1 MPSKIE
7 ARIDRIRAILVDLKS
22 ALVQEQERVSAL
34 EVELNKANEMLA
46 KVQLQNTDLTNQLIA
61 MKDALSTNQQDIIHS
76 TPELSHRRE
85 EEIDALVKEIEFCIR
100 QLKDKNA

>member
-7 ARIDRIRAILVDLKS
+7 ARIDRIRAILVDLKL
-22 ALVQEQERVSAL
+22 ALVQEQERANAL
-34 EVELNKANEMLA
+34 EVELNKANERLA
-46 KVQLQNTDLTNQLIA
+46 KVQVQNTDLTNQLIA
-61 MKDALSTNQQDIIHS
+61 MNDTLSTNQQDIIHS

>member
-7 ARIDRIRAILVDLKS
+7 AQIDRIRAILVDLRS
-22 ALVQEQERVSAL
+22 ALIQEQARVSSL

-46 KVQLQNTDLTNQLIA
+46 KVQLQNSDLTNQLMA
-61 MKDALSTNQQDIIHS
+61 MNDTLTTNQQDIIHS

>member
-7 ARIDRIRAILVDLKS
+7 ARIDRIRAILVDLKL
-22 ALVQEQERVSAL
+22 ALVQEQERANAL
-34 EVELNKANEMLA
+34 EVELNNANERLA
-46 KVQLQNTDLTNQLIA
+46 KVQVQNTDLTNQLIA
-61 MKDALSTNQQDIIHS
+61 MNDTLSTNQQDIIHS

>member
-22 ALVQEQERVSAL
+22 ALVQEQERANAL
-34 EVELNKANEMLA
+34 EVELNKANERLA
-46 KVQLQNTDLTNQLIA
+46 KVQVQNTDLTNQLIA
-61 MKDALSTNQQDIIHS
+61 MNDTLSTNQQDIIHS